1 MKQLAP
7 ETQKNTSTRREG
19 YEPIENYGV
28 IGNLHTA
35 ALVSIKG
42 SIDFL
47 SFMRFDSP
55 TLFAGLLDADEGGH
69 FSVVPDLKNART
81 KQLYLPDTNVL
92 VTRFFAD
99 EGIAELIDY
108 MPVYKNEHNCAI
120 VRKIT
125 TVRGK
130 IRFHVRC
137 APRFDYARARHDVK
151 KLEDHLLFTPHS
163 GGQMPVRLI
172 SDQKLHIDEADGV
185 AEFALDETQ
194 EASFILEA
202 AHNDYHRKGEFKEYI
217 NASYRS
223 TIKYWQSWI
232 GKATYN
238 GPWAE
243 VVHRSALTLKLL
255 TSHRHGSTVAAATFG
270 LPESMEGSRNWDYRY
285 TWIRDAAFTVAEFL
299 ELGFLDEA
307 EKFILWIAK
316 QCKSKRLQLMYAVDG
331 ETKLTE
337 KSLAHLEGYKRAHPV
352 KIGNDAYQQFQLDIY
367 GELLQTV
374 YTFVKYGG
382 ALTYEFWQE
391 IEQHVDFVI
400 GNWQKPDHGIWEVRG
415 EKREFLHSRVMCW
428 VALDRAIKIGEKKS
442 FPYDFT
448 KWREVRDAIYRD
460 VHENFWDEK
469 KQAFVQSKT
478 SRILDAS
485 ALVMPIVGFIS
496 PQSEKWKKTME
507 AIDRELRSD
516 VLVYRYR
523 EKEADIDGIDGTEG
537 TFSICSFWH
546 VECLARAGE
555 IERAREHFEKMLG
568 YANHLGLFSEQIG
581 MRGQHLGNFPQ
592 ALTHL
597 GIISAVME
605 MNRDIHV
612 ERKYPE
618 ESAI

>member
-1 MKQLAP
+1 MKQPATRTAEK
-7 ETQKNTSTRREG
+7 ETIEKEG

-35 ALVSIKG
+35 ALVSIRG

-55 TLFAGLLDADEGGH
+55 TIFAKLLDSDKGGS
-69 FSVVPDLKNART
+69 FSVAPQLKNPRS
-81 KQLYLPDTNVL
+81 KQLYLPNTNVL

-108 MPVYKNEHNCAI
+108 MPVYNEEHNCALI
-120 VRKIT
+120 RKIT
-125 TVRGK
+125 TIRGK
-130 IRFHVRC
+130 IKFKVTC
-137 APRFDYARARHDVK
+137 APRFDYARAKHSVK
-151 KLEDHLLFTPHS
+151 KEKNDLIFTPKS
-163 GGQMPVRLI
+163 GGQMPLRLL
-172 SDQKLHIDEADGV
+172 SDQSLDVDEDNGV
-185 AEFALDETQ
+185 AGFTLKESE
-194 EASFILEA
+194 EASFLLEA
-202 AHNDYHRKGEFKEYI
+202 EHNDYHRRGKFKEYVHDTYHATVNFWQNWI
-217 NASYRS
+217 SKS
-223 TIKYWQSWI
+223 KY
-232 GKATYN
+232 K

-255 TSHRHGSTVAAATFG
+255 TSHQHGSTVAAATFG
-270 LPESMEGSRNWDYRY
+270 LPESMRGNRNWDYRY

-316 QCKSKRLQLMYAVDG
+316 QCENKRLQLMYAVDG

-337 KSLAHLEGYKRAHPV
+337 KSLTHLEGYKGAHPV
-352 KIGNDAYQQFQLDIY
+352 KVGNEAHHQFQLDIY

-391 IEQHVDFVI
+391 IEKHVEFVI
-400 GNWQKPDHGIWEVRG
+400 KNWEKPDHGIWEVRG

-428 VALDRAIKIGEKKS
+428 VALDRAIKIGENKS
-442 FPYDFT
+442 FPYDLV
-448 KWREVRDAIYRD
+448 KWRKVRDTIYRD
-460 VHENFWDEK
+460 IHKNFWDEE
-469 KQAFVQSKT
+469 KQSFIQSKT
-478 SRILDAS
+478 SHILDAS
-485 ALVMPIVGFIS
+485 VLIMPIVGFIS
-496 PQSEKWKKTME
+496 PQSEKWQKTME
-507 AIDRELRSD
+507 AVSKELRSD

-523 EKEADIDGIDGTEG
+523 ENEADIDGINGMEG
-537 TFSICSFWH
+537 TFTICSFWH
-546 VECLARAGE
+546 VECLARTGE
-555 IERAREHFEKMLG
+555 LDVAREHFEKMLG
-568 YANHLGLFSEQIG
+568 YSNHLGLFSEQIG
-581 MRGQHLGNFPQ
+581 MHGQHLGNFPQ

-605 MNRDIHV
+605 MNREIHV

-618 ESAI
+618 EGAL